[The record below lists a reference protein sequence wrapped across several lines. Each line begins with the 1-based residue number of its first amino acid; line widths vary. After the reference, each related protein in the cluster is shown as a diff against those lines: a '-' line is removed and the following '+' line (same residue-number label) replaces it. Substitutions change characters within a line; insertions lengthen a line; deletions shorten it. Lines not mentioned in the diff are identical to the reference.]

1 MTDTED
7 GLVPGRECG
16 ECSVCCVTLRIEEAA
31 LKKYADVPCPNLRPE
46 GGCGIYSS
54 RPDVCRNWHCGWRLM
69 SQLDDNWRPDR
80 SNIIIRLDS
89 GRGDGMVLQPI
100 GKASELL
107 TTEKTLSFV
116 AMCVEAGVPIYISVR
131 TKPGRCNALVHLNEI
146 FANAVAS
153 RVFETAKLEML
164 KTLERAY
171 QAETD
176 PIAPID
182 DAQ

>member
-1 MTDTED
+1 
-7 GLVPGRECG
+7 
-16 ECSVCCVTLRIEEAA
+16 
-31 LKKYADVPCPNLRPE
+31 
-46 GGCGIYSS
+46 
-54 RPDVCRNWHCGWRLM
+54 
-69 SQLDDNWRPDR
+69 
-80 SNIIIRLDS
+80 
-89 GRGDGMVLQPI
+89 MVLQPI